1 MESIQMTL
9 LPERMNA
16 CVFTGHREIDS
27 DFSAEKLSQAIDEC
41 IARGC
46 VDFYCGMAKGF
57 DLLAGAE
64 ILKRKRAGKKVRLI
78 ACIPYPDQPKAYDEK
93 NKALYNE
100 ILKNSDEQNLLFTYY
115 TKWCMMKRNEYM
127 VDRSDVMIAYLN
139 ADKGGTFYTVNRFL
153 KRKKGYIFYCNE
165 RK

>member
-64 ILKRKRAGKKVRLI
+64 ILKRKRAGKKVRL
-78 ACIPYPDQPKAYDEK
+78 
-93 NKALYNE
+93 
-100 ILKNSDEQNLLFTYY
+100 TYY

-165 RK
+165 KK

>member
-1 MESIQMTL
+1 
-9 LPERMNA
+9 
-16 CVFTGHREIDS
+16 
-27 DFSAEKLSQAIDEC
+27 
-41 IARGC
+41 
-46 VDFYCGMAKGF
+46 MAKGF

-127 VDRSDVMIAYLN
+127 VDL
-139 ADKGGTFYTVNRFL
+139 ADKVIAVWDGSKSGTGNCVKYAKQVGKVVIR
-153 KRKKGYIFYCNE
+153 IE
-165 RK
+165 P